1 MMDIIFIIIII
12 GWVKS
17 CVTEEIVVAILSPI
31 LFLLYMY
38 VAEPVFILLDGQ
50 YFLIRISNYQ
60 IYALMIIHNNT

>member
-17 CVTEEIVVAILSPI
+17 CVTEGIVVAILLPI
-31 LFLLYMY
+31 LFLLY

-60 IYALMIIHNNT
+60 IYALMIIQNNI